1 MLALRKYL
9 TKPRSSPL
17 ALYGGLGAL
26 YGAGAMSLIRL
37 GLRRAGLLD
46 KMVPQALTEWAS
58 QKLGVE
64 PPGVPAGH
72 PAADQLLHL
81 VYSVTWG
88 ALASPVLFATGR
100 RRPFWIGGMFGLG
113 LWAIGPMVL
122 FPILKIARPAW
133 KSSTTENLTD
143 IGTHLIY
150 GLAVQLVTE
159 EAVRQRERGASSDLT
174 RHLARVG

>member
-1 MLALRKYL
+1 
-9 TKPRSSPL
+9 
-17 ALYGGLGAL
+17 
-26 YGAGAMSLIRL
+26 
-37 GLRRAGLLD
+37 
-46 KMVPQALTEWAS
+46 
-58 QKLGVE
+58 
-64 PPGVPAGH
+64 
-72 PAADQLLHL
+72 
-81 VYSVTWG
+81 
-88 ALASPVLFATGR
+88 
-100 RRPFWIGGMFGLG
+100 MFGLG

-133 KSSTTENLTD
+133 KSSTTENFTD